1 MDTMQVFQERQDR
14 FRKAIER
21 VNARLWQ
28 VAMARL
34 GVLVIGAL
42 VEVYS
47 WSWGGGWWL
56 LVLFLGMLG
65 FGMVV
70 RRDVRLR
77 AELRLQQLLL
87 QFNEEEARRLQGK
100 LQGFDEGLEFID
112 PAHPYTS
119 DLDIFGQHSVYQ
131 LLNRGRTSFGRRAVA
146 AWLRGGFSG
155 ANALP
160 SPEDIQARQV
170 AAKELAALIDWRQD
184 FHAQGVVQDASGEDP
199 EDLRRWLGER
209 SLLAQMPWL
218 EKLPWVTVPALAVLM
233 VLSFTGLA
241 LENAY
246 WVLIGVHFLL
256 NQMIAKR
263 VSRIQDASTKRGR
276 LLKSWSVMLQRIEG
290 LEVQSEE
297 ILGLKQRLMSAA
309 TGQGGVGLRDGGSS
323 KGAGN
328 SIKPAS
334 STGRSTN
341 LRSASE
347 EVARLGSI
355 VGNLEFRDSG
365 VVHFI
370 FNTLFLWDV
379 WVLRALDRWR
389 REQGPQVMD
398 WFAVIGEMEAL
409 CSIAAVRFAFPDWAQ
424 PEIVSARN
432 SAIEVEARTGTN
444 PEPTPREPQEFL
456 LEGEALGHPLIPAE
470 LRVSNPIHLTGNGTV
485 WLVTGSNMSGK
496 STYLR
501 TVGLNVVLALMG
513 APACASR
520 LRVSCAG
527 VITSMRT
534 TDSLEENTSSF
545 YAELKRL
552 QSVIHQVRKQPR
564 TLFLLDE
571 VLKGT
576 NSKDRQAGARALVQ
590 QLHNLGGSGLVSTHD
605 IELVDM
611 EGQIPSIHNYSF
623 NCTVTEDGKLEF
635 DYKLTEGQC
644 LSMNAA
650 ALMRAMGISV

>member
-1 MDTMQVFQERQDR
+1 MDPMQVFEARQAR
-14 FRKAIER
+14 FRAGIAK
-21 VNARLWQ
+21 VNAQLWQ

-34 GVLVIGAL
+34 AVFVTLAL

-56 LVLFLGMLG
+56 LVLFLGMLA

-70 RRDVRLR
+70 RWNVRLQE
-77 AELRLQQLLL
+77 ALRMQQLLL
-87 QFNEEEARRLQGK
+87 QFNEEEVRRLECK
-100 LQGFDEGLEFID
+100 LQGFDEGKEFID
-112 PAHPYTS
+112 PAHPYSS
-119 DLDIFGQHSVYQ
+119 DLDIFGHHSVYQ
-131 LLNRGRTSFGRRAVA
+131 LLNRARTNFGRRTVA
-146 AWLRGGFSG
+146 AWLRGEFVDGES
-155 ANALP
+155 LP
-160 SPEDIQARQV
+160 TPAQIRDRQA
-170 AAKELAALIDWRQD
+170 AAKELAEVVDWRQE
-184 FHAQGVVQDASGEDP
+184 FHAQGAVQDSSGEDP
-199 EDLRRWLGER
+199 EDLRKWLAEK

-233 VLSFTGLA
+233 VLSFTGIA

-246 WVLIGVHFLL
+246 WIVIGLHFLL
-256 NQMIAKR
+256 NQMITKR
-263 VSRIQDASTKRGR
+263 VTRIQDASTKRGR

-290 LEVQSEE
+290 LEVQSSEVKGLQRRLSSRG
-297 ILGLKQRLMSAA
+297 LGEAGFDSA
-309 TGQGGVGLRDGGSS
+309 GVEAEGDGDGASKLR
-323 KGAGN
+323 
-328 SIKPAS
+328 PRR
-334 STGRSTN
+334 GRSEHP
-341 LRSASE
+341 RSASA

-365 VVHFI
+365 IVHFI
-370 FNTLFLWDV
+370 VNTLTLWDV
-379 WVLRALDRWR
+379 WTLRALDKWK

-409 CSIAAVRFAFPDWAQ
+409 GSIAAVRFAFPDWTQ
-424 PEIVSARN
+424 PEIVEGDF
-432 SAIEVEARTGTN
+432 IV
-444 PEPTPREPQEFL
+444 
-456 LEGEALGHPLIPAE
+456 EGESVGHPLIPSNV
-470 LRVSNPIHLTGNGTV
+470 RVSNPIDLKGNGTV

-520 LRVSCAG
+520 LRVCCTG

-623 NCTVTEDGKLEF
+623 NCTVTDDGKLLF
-635 DYKLTEGQC
+635 DYRLTDGQC
-644 LSMNAA
+644 LSMNAT

>member
-1 MDTMQVFQERQDR
+1 MDPMQVFEARQAR
-14 FRKAIER
+14 FRAGIAK
-21 VNARLWQ
+21 VNAQLWQ

-34 GVLVIGAL
+34 AVFVTLAL

-70 RRDVRLR
+70 RWNVRLQE
-77 AELRLQQLLL
+77 ALHLQQLLL
-87 QFNEEEARRLQGK
+87 QFNEEEVRRLECK
-100 LQGFDEGLEFID
+100 LQGFDEGKEFID
-112 PAHPYTS
+112 PVHPYTS

-131 LLNRGRTSFGRRAVA
+131 LLNRARTSFGRRTVA
-146 AWLRGGFSG
+146 AWLRGEFVDGESLPTPAQIRNRQTA
-155 ANALP
+155 AN
-160 SPEDIQARQV
+160 
-170 AAKELAALIDWRQD
+170 ELAEMIDWRQE
-184 FHAQGVVQDASGEDP
+184 FHAQGAVKDTSGEDP
-199 EDLRRWLGER
+199 EDLRKWLAEK

-233 VLSFTGLA
+233 VLSFTGIA

-246 WVLIGVHFLL
+246 WIVIGLHFLM
-256 NQMIAKR
+256 NQMITKR
-263 VSRIQDASTKRGR
+263 VTRIQDASTKRGR
-276 LLKSWSVMLQRIEG
+276 LLKSWSVMLAKIES
-290 LEVQSEE
+290 LDAKSEE
-297 ILGLKQRLMSAA
+297 IKALQGRLR
-309 TGQGGVGLRDGGSS
+309 TEGR
-323 KGAGN
+323 
-328 SIKPAS
+328 PAS
-334 STGRSTN
+334 
-341 LRSASE
+341 AE
-347 EVARLGSI
+347 IARLGSI

-365 VVHFI
+365 IVHFI
-370 FNTLFLWDV
+370 VNTLTLWDV
-379 WVLRALDRWR
+379 WTLRALDKWK
-389 REQGPQVMD
+389 REQGPHVMD

-409 CSIAAVRFAFPDWAQ
+409 GSIAAVRFAFPKWTQ
-424 PEIVSARN
+424 PEIAEGDFV
-432 SAIEVEARTGTN
+432 V
-444 PEPTPREPQEFL
+444 
-456 LEGEALGHPLIPAE
+456 EGESLGHPLIPATV
-470 LRVSNPIHLTGNGTV
+470 RISNPIDLKGNGTV

-513 APACASR
+513 APACAQR
-520 LRVSCAG
+520 LNVSCTG

-590 QLHNLGGSGLVSTHD
+590 QLHSLGGSGLVSTHD

-623 NCTVTEDGKLEF
+623 NCTVTEDGKLLF
-635 DYKLTEGQC
+635 DYRLTPGQC
-644 LSMNAA
+644 LSMNAT